1 MFENRLVDN
10 LVAHRFR
17 TLLVCHFVQ
26 AKQNVFRDSL
36 ARSKKSSAG
45 AAASLISVGNIN
57 VDEMIAKLVSR
68 MDVCR
73 EKIDVCDVNVNTE
86 QIQSKL
92 EVNCHCLLKNY
103 IFVAIL

>member
-1 MFENRLVDN
+1 M
-10 LVAHRFR
+10 
-17 TLLVCHFVQ
+17 CHYVQ

-45 AAASLISVGNIN
+45 AAANLISVGNVSI
-57 VDEMIAKLVSR
+57 DEMIAKLVSR

-86 QIQSKL
+86 QIKSKL
-92 EVNCHCLLKNY
+92 EVFSTDKLHFCCYQFINL
-103 IFVAIL
+103 IASGP